1 MIVSTNK
8 SDTMLKRAFEKGK
21 TSVMSIDR
29 MIEQFSLDP
38 TITDP
43 VRECYI
49 VTNEDISAS
58 KTKAQFEQ
66 SAACKHPNVK
76 IIFINKSSRPIYQ
89 QGLPGIDA
97 ILQKPK
103 PGDIQQ
109 AVSAVIASGVVGDA
123 IEGYGSV
130 NSNVIPDYQPAPL
143 PTSSGVNVGVFDES
157 MLGTDEPEVPSEPAQ
172 PETLDVPE
180 PEPVRQDIPDEGV
193 VRDSAL
199 ASRIQQAGKVAD
211 ISVVMREVEA
221 SELIKDLIESNSTYA
236 GIEEKLKSI
245 NDTIFSIL
253 SDTRIKSL
261 DEKLSK
267 VHAILHDKA
276 FFSAKGNTL
285 IEQRLEEVID
295 MICLHTSSLLQSRLS
310 EIETAIRKIETQKDF
325 DINHA
330 RLSGLNEERANII
343 IELRTLEA
351 EIGDIFKAADRLTIG
366 TATYIAEGSDNIT
379 GNEMIN
385 MHLKARGAQ
394 VVSDDTVLAVR
405 AALELA
411 SDKIPTSFKEMKL
424 KILSMIRLMSK
435 MFDLDSEIIAAQ
447 QAQINFLKAHNVED
461 SIVADTLLKKS
472 LRVYV
477 GEEGTGRSIV
487 TYLLSRYKS
496 RQNANVLCL
505 DLTGSGKYSYY
516 GIQCK
521 SLDTYMVEQNQQ
533 EFMLVSGSIEN
544 SVAAAQRIV
553 STLLRAADY
562 YRVINVVLTP
572 EQRELFS
579 TISQDVLSVN
589 FIVDTNVERIE
600 RMRKTIEECTVENV
614 GRRVI
619 VNRCDIPV
627 RAVVSRLGLDDSMDY
642 QICVIPTVPAIS
654 DASLNNFNPYG
665 VSSVDLIMEDVV
677 KHA

>member
-8 SDTMLKRAFEKGK
+8 SDTMLRRTFEKNK
-21 TSVMSIDR
+21 TSVMAIER

-66 SAACKHPNVK
+66 AAACKHPNVK
-76 IIFINKSSRPIYQ
+76 IIFINKSARPIYPNGL
-89 QGLPGIDA
+89 QGVDA
-97 ILQKPK
+97 VLQKPK

-109 AVSAVIASGVVGDA
+109 AVSAVIATGVVKDA
-123 IEGYGSV
+123 VIDYGTPTQMP
-130 NSNVIPDYQPAPL
+130 IPEYQPNPVPEPAR
-143 PTSSGVNVGVFDES
+143 TVGVFDES
-157 MLGTDEPEVPSEPAQ
+157 ILEDKPAEPDPVAEEVP
-172 PETLDVPE
+172 LVPE
-180 PEPVRQDIPDEGV
+180 PEPVPAEPEPEV
-193 VRDSAL
+193 SEKDSAL
-199 ASRIQQAGKVAD
+199 VGRIRQAGTVSD
-211 ISVVMREVEA
+211 ISVLMREVQA
-221 SELIKDLIESNSTYA
+221 SELIKDLIESNSTYS
-236 GIEEKLKSI
+236 GIEEKLKSM

-253 SDTRIKSL
+253 SDTRIGSL

-267 VHAILHDKA
+267 IRAILHDKA

-295 MICLHTSSLLQSRLS
+295 AICMQTSSLLQTRLN
-310 EIETAIRKIETQKDF
+310 EIDTSIRKMQSQRDF
-325 DINHA
+325 DVNHA

-343 IELRTLEA
+343 IELRTLQV
-351 EIGDIFKAADRLTIG
+351 EIDDIFKSADRLTIS
-366 TATYIAEGSDNIT
+366 TATHIAEGADNVT

-394 VVSDDTVLAVR
+394 VLSDDTINAVR
-405 AALELA
+405 AALELS
-411 SDKIPTSFKEMKL
+411 SDKVPASFKEMKM
-424 KILSMIRLMSK
+424 KVISTIRVISK
-435 MFDLDSEIIAAQ
+435 LFDLDSEIIAAQ

-461 SIVADTLLKKS
+461 SVVADSLLKKS

-477 GEEGTGRSIV
+477 GEESTGRSIIS
-487 TYLLSRYKS
+487 YLLSKYKS
-496 RQNANVLCL
+496 RQNANVLCI
-505 DLTGSGKYSYY
+505 DLTGSAKYHQY
-516 GIQCK
+516 GIQCMN
-521 SLDTYMVEQNQQ
+521 LDTFMVEQNQA
-533 EFMLVSGSIEN
+533 EFVLVAGTVEN
-544 SVAAAQRIV
+544 TVAAAQRIV

-562 YRVINVVLTP
+562 YRVINVVLNP
-572 EQRELFS
+572 EQKELFS

-589 FIVDTNVERIE
+589 FVVDTNVQRIE
-600 RMRKTIEECTVENV
+600 RMRQTIQECTVENV

-627 RAVVSRLGLDDSMDY
+627 RAIVSRLGLDDQIDF
-642 QICVIPTVPAIS
+642 QICVVPTIPAIS
-654 DASLNNFNPYG
+654 DASINGFNPYG
-665 VSSVDLIMEDVV
+665 VSSVDVIMEDVV

>member
-1 MIVSTNK
+1 MIIVTSK
-8 SDTMLKRAFEKGK
+8 SDTMMKKVFSRDDVSIIA
-21 TSVMSIDR
+21 IDR

-38 TITDP
+38 TMANP
-43 VRECYI
+43 VRQCYI

-58 KTKAQFEQ
+58 KTKTQFE
-66 SAACKHPNVK
+66 SAAACKHPNTK
-76 IIFINKSSRPIYQ
+76 IIFINKSSRPIYA
-89 QGLPGIDA
+89 QGLPGVDA
-97 ILQKPK
+97 VLQKPK
-103 PGDIQQ
+103 SNDIQR
-109 AVSAVIASGVVGDA
+109 AVSAVCSNDVISQVVEQDLGA
-123 IEGYGSV
+123 P
-130 NSNVIPDYQPAPL
+130 VIPEYEPPKPQTAP
-143 PTSSGVNVGVFDES
+143 GMFDES
-157 MLGTDEPEVPSEPAQ
+157 MLEDTPVEPPVDLPP
-172 PETLDVPE
+172 VPE
-180 PEPVRQDIPDEGV
+180 PPVYEPETPV
-193 VRDSAL
+193 VTEDKGSGIVDRIRSA
-199 ASRIQQAGKVAD
+199 GTVAD
-211 ISVVMREVEA
+211 VSTLMREIQA
-221 SELIKDLIESNSTYA
+221 SELIKDLIDSNTTYA

-245 NDTIFSIL
+245 NDTIFTIL

-295 MICLHTSSLLQSRLS
+295 TICVQTSSLLQQRLN
-310 EIETAIRKIETQKDF
+310 EIDTAIRKVESQKDF
-325 DINHA
+325 DVNHA

-343 IELRTLEA
+343 MELRTMQV
-351 EIGDIFKAADRLTIG
+351 EIDDIFKSTDRLTIG

-394 VVSDDTVLAVR
+394 VISDDTVSAVR
-405 AALELA
+405 AALDLA
-411 SDKIPTSFKEMKL
+411 SSKVPDTFKEMKI
-424 KILSMIRLMSK
+424 KIISEIKLMGK
-435 MFDLDSEIIAAQ
+435 LFDLDSEIIAAQ

-461 SIVADTLLKKS
+461 SVVADTILKKA

-477 GEEGTGRSIV
+477 GDEFTGRSIIP
-487 TYLLSRYKS
+487 YLISRYKS
-496 RQNANVLCL
+496 RQNANVLCI
-505 DLTGSGKYSYY
+505 DLTGSSKYHQY
-516 GIQCK
+516 GIQYTG
-521 SLDTYMVEQNQQ
+521 LDTYMVEQNQK
-533 EFMLVSGSIEN
+533 EFMLVAGSVEN

-562 YRVINVVLTP
+562 YRVINVVMST

-589 FIVDTNVERIE
+589 FIVDTNVNRIDK
-600 RMRKTIEECTVENV
+600 MRDVIQECTVENV

-627 RAVVSRLGLDDSMDY
+627 RSIVSRLGLDDSIDF
-642 QICVIPTVPAIS
+642 QICTIPTIPVVS
-654 DASLNNFNPYG
+654 DASINGFNPYG